1 MRWKLGFSGNVAPR
15 GPRKEEE
22 GIYGPVRCVVH
33 DLGSA
38 SYCFQVLFE
47 VSCGFE
53 MMDLSQQA
61 IENSDALAL
70 AFHQEFNLWKS
81 GIRFGSAAR
90 TTSMRRSRLLASEP
104 QKAYRQ
110 PGLVQEVTIST

>member
-1 MRWKLGFSGNVAPR
+1 MLPRAAPGRRKKEFTGRYVVWCMISDLPHIAFRSRYGSG
-15 GPRKEEE
+15 G
-22 GIYGPVRCVVH
+22 
-33 DLGSA
+33 L
-38 SYCFQVLFE
+38 FQ

-70 AFHQEFNLWKS
+70 AFHQEFNVWKS

-110 PGLVQEVTIST
+110 PGLVQEVTIRT